1 LIDRWEEST
10 EAWRSALDLR
20 RSLGDPEA
28 IAVDLRWLSRS
39 LWWLCRGAE
48 NQAVAE
54 EAVAVV
60 AGRQPSAAMA
70 WAYAHLGA
78 DRELRSMPDEAL
90 ELSRTA
96 LALGEDLGLQDVVAY
111 ALNTIGCARLATSDD
126 GWDDLKRSLRIAK
139 ETGADDMA
147 GRGFANLY
155 QFATA

>member
-1 LIDRWEEST
+1 RQYAPAAARRAAELGSHREAAAQYARALRFAEGLDSERRAALTEGLATELSLIDRWEEST

-54 EAVAVV
+54 EAVAVI
-60 AGRQPSAAMA
+60 AGRSPSPAMA

-90 ELSRTA
+90 ELSGTA
-96 LALGEDLGLQDVVAY
+96 L
-111 ALNTIGCARLATSDD
+111 
-126 GWDDLKRSLRIAK
+126 SL
-139 ETGADDMA
+139 
-147 GRGFANLY
+147 
-155 QFATA
+155 